1 MALIGLQDVR
11 LGFGGPPLLD
21 GINLQIEDGERI
33 GLLGRN
39 GVGKTTLIKLVNGDL
54 EPDSGSVARQQDLRT
69 AYLPQEVPQGLSG
82 SVYAVVAGRLEDLAH
97 ADAWQR
103 QLQVEQTLSR

>member
-33 GLLGRN
+33 GLIGRN
-39 GVGKTTLIKLVNGDL
+39 GAGKSTLIKLVNGDL
-54 EPDSGSVARQQDLRT
+54 EPVSGSVARRQNLRT

-82 SVYAVVAGRLEDLAH
+82 SVYEVVASGLENLAH
-97 ADAWQR
+97 ADAWRR
-103 QLQVEQTLSR
+103 QLQV